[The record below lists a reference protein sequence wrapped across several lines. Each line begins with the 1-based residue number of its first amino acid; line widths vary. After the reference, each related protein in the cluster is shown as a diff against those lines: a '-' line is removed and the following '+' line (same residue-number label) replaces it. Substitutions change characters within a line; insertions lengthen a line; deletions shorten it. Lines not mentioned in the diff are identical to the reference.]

1 MDIWGYTILGIVIV
15 YMLMIIATVYT
26 VLHERRDPVRAV
38 TWIAVLV
45 LVPVGGL
52 VVFIFFGQNY
62 RKQKIFNRKEL
73 KELSLIEAFS
83 KSQIREID
91 DMKDEDISYNRHIIK
106 LLLNNSKSILTLDND
121 VEILNNGHE
130 TFDSIKQALHA
141 ATETIHLEYYI
152 IEDDDIG
159 NEIADI
165 LCEKARQGVV
175 VRVIYDDVG
184 SWSLSRGYIS
194 RLRKAGVQIHC
205 FMPVVFPWFTSKI
218 NYRNHRKIIVI
229 DSKIGFTGGLNIA
242 DRYIIGTKRGKWRDT
257 HLKIEG
263 GAVAMLQIAFVSDW
277 WFATKELLM
286 KEAEKYMSET
296 EVKTGGIA
304 MQIAVSGP
312 DSDYAT
318 IMQAY
323 FSAITNAKNH
333 IYISTPYFLP
343 NETIL
348 TALKVA
354 ALSGIDVRIMLPSR
368 SDSKMV
374 HWASRSYFAELMEAK
389 IKVYLYNDGF
399 NHGKIITIDSVFS
412 SVGTANMDVRSFEDN
427 FEVTAMIYD
436 RKTTERIEQ
445 SLAEDL
451 KHCTKLNLHRW
462 HTRKHQDNFKES
474 VARLFSP
481 LL

>member
-1 MDIWGYTILGIVIV
+1 MTAWGYTLLGIFVV
-15 YMLMIIATVYT
+15 YALMIIATVYT
-26 VLHERRDPVRAV
+26 VLHERRDPIRAV
-38 TWIAVLV
+38 SWIAVIV
-45 LVPVGGL
+45 LIPIGGL
-52 VVFIFFGQNY
+52 VVFLFFGQNY

-73 KELSLIEAFS
+73 TELSLIETFS
-83 KSQIREID
+83 RSQFHEID
-91 DMKDEDISYNRHIIK
+91 EMKNDSIQSYRHIIK
-106 LLLNNSKSILTLDND
+106 LLLNNSKSLLTLGNKVD
-121 VEILNNGHE
+121 ILSNGDE
-130 TFDSIKQALHA
+130 TFSSLKQALHGA
-141 ATETIHLEYYI
+141 QSTIHLEYYI
-152 IEDDDIG
+152 IEDDILG

-165 LCEKARQGVV
+165 LCEKAKQGLE

-184 SWSLSRGYIS
+184 SWSLSRSYIS
-194 RLRKAGVQIHC
+194 RLRKAGVRIHC

-218 NYRNHRKIIVI
+218 NYRNHRKIVVI

-242 DRYIIGTKRGKWRDT
+242 DRYIHGTKRGMWRDT
-257 HLKIEG
+257 HMKIEG
-263 GAVAMLQIAFVSDW
+263 DAVMMLQLTFISDW
-277 WFATKELLM
+277 WFATKELLQN
-286 KEAEKYMSET
+286 AEKYLYSKQSQIDG
-296 EVKTGGIA
+296 VA

-323 FSAITNAKNH
+323 FAAITNAKEH

-354 ALSGIDVRIMLPSR
+354 ALSGIDVRIMLPAK

-389 IKVYLYNDGF
+389 IKIYLYNKGF
-399 NHGKIITIDSVFS
+399 NHSKIMTIDGAFS

-436 RKTTERIEQ
+436 IAVTATLERH
-445 SLAEDL
+445 LADDL
-451 KHCTKLNLHRW
+451 KQCTHLNLHRW
-462 HTRKHQDNFKES
+462 HARKHQDNLKES
-474 VARLFSP
+474 IARLFSP